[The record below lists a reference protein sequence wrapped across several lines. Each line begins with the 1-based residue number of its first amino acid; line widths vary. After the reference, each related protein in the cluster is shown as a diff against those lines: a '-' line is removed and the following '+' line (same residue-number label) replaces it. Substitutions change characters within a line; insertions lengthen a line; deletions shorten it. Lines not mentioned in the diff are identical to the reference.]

1 MILPL
6 PAPRAG
12 GVRHCETVA
21 RTRQSAIARSAFDD
35 AFRLRLRAVALR
47 RTGCSSY
54 LTGSAVMNTAL
65 LNYAIGIVLLAG
77 TIAVILAIL
86 VW

>member
-1 MILPL
+1 
-6 PAPRAG
+6 
-12 GVRHCETVA
+12 
-21 RTRQSAIARSAFDD
+21 
-35 AFRLRLRAVALR
+35 
-47 RTGCSSY
+47 
-54 LTGSAVMNTAL
+54 MNTAL